1 MLALPTQSLLYPHN
15 AIRNQYQAMLHV
27 QPCDGEKIIAKN
39 NNNKKINALTDLGH
53 CWFCWRRGQCL
64 EHYYLCSEQQAGSAR
79 GLALRKART
88 TNLSIHHLGSCH
100 GSAPQRSSTRERFPK
115 AGVALLSCGNR
126 AKSLHISVGCCND
139 VYFTNRTLKRHLR
152 QILRHKNT

>member
-1 MLALPTQSLLYPHN
+1 
-15 AIRNQYQAMLHV
+15 MLHV

-39 NNNKKINALTDLGH
+39 NNNKKN
-53 CWFCWRRGQCL
+53 QCFNRPWPL
-64 EHYYLCSEQQAGSAR
+64 LVLLEKRAVSEHYYLCSEQQAGSAR

-100 GSAPQRSSTRERFPK
+100 GSAPQRSSMRERFPK